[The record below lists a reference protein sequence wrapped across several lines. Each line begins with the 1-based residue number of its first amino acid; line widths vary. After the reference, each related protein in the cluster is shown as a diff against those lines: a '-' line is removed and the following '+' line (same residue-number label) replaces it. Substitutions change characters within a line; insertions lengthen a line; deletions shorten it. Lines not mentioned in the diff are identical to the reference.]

1 MLTITQR
8 SIRNIF
14 IISLRPMSQAKVAII
29 GGTGLY
35 NLDGELEIIRTIEV
49 ETPWGKPS
57 SPITLVRTKQ
67 GHAVAFLSRHGTN
80 HQFTPSTVPS
90 RANIAALKS
99 LGVETILAFS
109 AVGSLRQE
117 IAPRDFVIPNQ
128 VIDCTKGIRP
138 SSFYDEGLVGHVGF
152 GEPFDPDL
160 NKLLTKLT
168 ENALTSYGYKVH
180 SPKSMN
186 RDVTLICM
194 EGPAFS
200 TRAESNMYRSFG
212 GDVINMSCIPEAKLA
227 KESEISYQMIC
238 MSTDYDAWRLGEES
252 VTVETVV
259 SNLTANSQSSKTIL
273 GAVLDKL
280 VTETEA
286 KNIGFSLKGSMKFA
300 VSTKPEARDP
310 EMLSKLSFLHPEHY
324 KSEETHKTH

>member
-1 MLTITQR
+1 
-8 SIRNIF
+8 
-14 IISLRPMSQAKVAII
+14 MSQARVAII

-35 NLDGELEIIRTIEV
+35 NLDGQLEVIKTVEV

-57 SPITLVRTKQ
+57 SPITIAKTKQ
-67 GHAVAFLSRHGTN
+67 GHSVAFLSRHGVN

-128 VIDCTKGIRP
+128 VIDRTKGIRP
-138 SSFYDEGLVGHVGF
+138 SSFFDEGLVGHVGF

-160 NKLLTKLT
+160 TKLLTKLSKD
-168 ENALTSYGYKVH
+168 ALAPHGYKVH
-180 SPKSMN
+180 SPESMD

-200 TRAESNMYRSFG
+200 TRAESNMYRAFG
-212 GDVINMSCIPEAKLA
+212 GDVINMSCLPEAKLA
-227 KESEISYQMIC
+227 KEAEISYQMIC
-238 MSTDYDAWRLGEES
+238 MSTDYDAWRVGEES
-252 VTVETVV
+252 VTVEAVV
-259 SNLTANSQSSKTIL
+259 SNLTANSQSAKTIL
-273 GAVLDKL
+273 GVVLDAL

-286 KNIGFSLKGSMKFA
+286 KTIGSSLKGSMKFS

-310 EMLSKLSFLHPEHY
+310 EMLSKLSFLHPDHY
-324 KSEETHKTH
+324 TSNETHKTY